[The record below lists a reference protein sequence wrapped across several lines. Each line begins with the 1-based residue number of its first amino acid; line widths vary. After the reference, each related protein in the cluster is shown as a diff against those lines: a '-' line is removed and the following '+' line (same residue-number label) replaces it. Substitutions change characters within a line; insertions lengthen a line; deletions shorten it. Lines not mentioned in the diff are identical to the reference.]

1 MLLLAIIYMLLRDR
15 QREASPQ
22 AQSVVDR
29 VCPYCDF
36 ESSAHGYANAS
47 RSLSAHIRQM
57 HPKEWRHLRTAGSDT
72 H

>member
-1 MLLLAIIYMLLRDR
+1 MLLLAIIYMLLR
-15 QREASPQ
+15 QREATNHS
-22 AQSVVDR
+22 QSVTDR

-36 ESSAHGYANAS
+36 ESSANGYANVS

-57 HPKEWRHLRTAGSDT
+57 HPTEWRHLRTAGSDT